1 MTRIT
6 QISTA
11 TLLVVL
17 ASSAFVSTAEAR
29 AQKKWCEEET
39 VYTIFRTSCEGP
51 RKRRSFRSYQTPTAA
66 PIPGTNFRGRT
77 SAEFDGRDHNGG
89 NEGGNGNGNGNR

>member
-11 TLLVVL
+11 TLLAVL
-17 ASSAFVSTAEAR
+17 VSSAFVSTAEAR
-29 AQKKWCEEET
+29 AQKEQCEQSVHT
-39 VYTIFRTSCEGP
+39 LFRTACEDF
-51 RKRRSFRSYQTPTAA
+51 RKRKSFRSYQPPTAA

-77 SAEFDGRDHNGG
+77 SAELDGRDLNGG
-89 NEGGNGNGNGNR
+89 NEGGNGNGKR